1 MLTSY
6 GELSIFRVKR
16 AETLSKLS
24 RNSYRKS
31 FCINFSFALKYRGAE
46 NASCVERGQT
56 LTSTTL
62 RKVSTRAEN
71 GLCGSV
77 SRAAK
82 PSSAG
87 NCVSIGMFRRLRGVF
102 CVANFWSINEKLV
115 DLEAFQLLAVSW
127 CWGSHNKFSSIAFQN
142 TAKPCRAIDSCGQW
156 NTKLGKFSG
165 RAPWLLL
172 TRQRVFRE
180 IFSRERKIWS
190 FNRSRKQ

>member
-6 GELSIFRVKR
+6 GELSIFRSKR
-16 AETLSKLS
+16 AGTLSKLS

-46 NASCVERGQT
+46 NASCVERVQT

-62 RKVSTRAEN
+62 RKVSTRA
-71 GLCGSV
+71 CVV

-87 NCVSIGMFRRLRGVF
+87 NCVSIGIFHTLRGVF

-115 DLEAFQLLAVSW
+115 DLESFQLLAVSW
-127 CWGSHNKFSSIAFQN
+127 CWESLNRFSLIAFQN
-142 TAKPCRAIDSCGQW
+142 IAKPCRVIDSCGQ
-156 NTKLGKFSG
+156 
-165 RAPWLLL
+165 
-172 TRQRVFRE
+172 
-180 IFSRERKIWS
+180 
-190 FNRSRKQ
+190 